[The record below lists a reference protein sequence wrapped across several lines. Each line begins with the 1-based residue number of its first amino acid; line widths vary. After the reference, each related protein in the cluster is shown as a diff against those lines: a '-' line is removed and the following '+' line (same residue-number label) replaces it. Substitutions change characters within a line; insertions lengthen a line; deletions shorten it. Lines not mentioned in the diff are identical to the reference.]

1 MSGIRATQLVNFKG
15 DKYITE
21 PEVDA
26 KISAAT
32 GGATGLIDE
41 ETGNLRYDLNPIHI
55 TSIEKQTPSTP
66 ESEDK
71 TDQDFS
77 NIQFIGD
84 CKVFYKGNGKIVIRI
99 GENLNSSNWNTEDG
113 QTNATGS
120 ITIPNSTAAKLP
132 DGTSVN
138 LLKNTGS
145 YTVSTTGGSLIHFP
159 DNEGT
164 KFEVVVNDAGTS
176 KTYYFGPITGNNT
189 YSAYDAEENG
199 SVVSGVTMSVTNFDV
214 ETRTADGATGYC
226 GNVSFT
232 ISANTIAGGD
242 SSAISV
248 TSVKCI
254 NSEGEFTYTPSNT
267 GRYFETDTTT
277 KPTLTSVDCTVSA
290 TGYKQESGVTYITG
304 GTVAVTAAGDNFKT
318 PAYVDNAAGT
328 IVPVSSTWFT
338 SSTTIQGS
346 NLTSDEAMSKTGIA
360 VQNGKFATCDA
371 KVTMTN
377 INGSSTAV
385 ESARDYK
392 VLQYTSTG
400 SINEASNRKT
410 STFTAWTPANA
421 LGSSDLQ
428 VYNGCIQYP
437 SEDFTGYNADVTI
450 TGNPTFTQ
458 PNYSGSTGDR
468 YIYFK
473 LNCSGTQN
481 NGQITLVSVAS
492 ITSFLQ
498 ADTLK
503 VEIAKDSAMTTLYN
517 VAFNSPTNDIGD
529 SNSTFGTTSVLKYTF
544 KDGPANDSV
553 WLRIT
558 MKPACTAKIKSI
570 AFKVGEN
577 NGTLA

>member
-15 DKYITE
+15 DKYLTE
-21 PEVDA
+21 TEVDE

-41 ETGNLRYDLNPIHI
+41 TTGNLRHDLNPIHI
-55 TSIEKQTPSTP
+55 TSIDKQTPSTID
-66 ESEDK
+66 SVDK

-84 CKVFYKGNGKIVIRI
+84 CKVFYKGDGKIVIRI

-113 QTNATGS
+113 QTNATGV
-120 ITIPNSTAAKLP
+120 ITAPSSTAAKLP

-138 LLKNTGS
+138 LLQNTGN
-145 YTVSTTGGSLIHFP
+145 YTVGTTGNSLVHFP
-159 DNEGT
+159 DNTGAT
-164 KFEVVVNDAGTS
+164 FEVVVNDGGTA
-176 KTYYFGPITGNNT
+176 KTYYFEPVTGNGS
-189 YSAYDAEENG
+189 YSAKDAATGG
-199 SVVSGVTMSVTNFDV
+199 STVSGVSMTISNWGN
-214 ETRTADGATGYC
+214 ETRAADGATGYC
-226 GNVSFT
+226 ANVSFT
-232 ISANTIAGGD
+232 ISASQIAGGD
-242 SSAISV
+242 AGSISV

-254 NSEGEFTYTPSNT
+254 NSEGEFTYTPSGT
-267 GRYFETDTTT
+267 GRYFNTDTTT

-304 GTVAVTAAGDNFKT
+304 GKVAVTAAGDNFRT
-318 PAYVDNAAGT
+318 PAYVDDAAGT

-346 NLTSDEAMSKTGIA
+346 NLTSDEAMSRTGIA

-377 INGSSTAV
+377 VNGSSTSV

-400 SINEASNRKT
+400 SINEATNRKT
-410 STFTAWTPANA
+410 SAFGSWTPANA
-421 LGSSDLQ
+421 LGAEDLQ

-458 PNYSGSTGDR
+458 PNYSGSTGER

-473 LNCSGTQN
+473 LNCAGTQN
-481 NGQITLVSVAS
+481 NGQITLVSMAN
-492 ITSFLQ
+492 IASFLQ

-503 VEIAKDSAMTTLYN
+503 VEIAKDSTMTTLYN

-553 WLRIT
+553 WLRIM

-570 AFKVGEN
+570 TFKVGDN
-577 NGTLA
+577 NGSLA